1 MSAHAEDAPKTIRD
15 SLLADH
21 RRLDDLL
28 TRVLVAL
35 EAVDLG
41 RAATEWADF
50 DGALRTHLDAEDRYL
65 IPALFASRPRDAR
78 SLLQEHRHVRNRAL
92 ELGGALKK
100 GTLRAETVRGF
111 VDELAAH
118 VRRETS
124 VLYDW
129 ADDELDGLDRDAVLR
144 AVTPTSRPHSQRKD
158 RWGQKG

>member
-1 MSAHAEDAPKTIRD
+1 MSAHAEDAPKTLRD
-15 SLLADH
+15 TLLADH

-35 EAVDLG
+35 EAVDPD
-41 RAATEWADF
+41 RAAADWADF
-50 DGALRTHLDAEDRYL
+50 DGALRNHLDAEDRYL

-78 SLLQEHRHVRNRAL
+78 SLMQEHRHVRNRAV
-92 ELGGALKK
+92 ELGGSLKK

-124 VLYDW
+124 VLYEW
-129 ADDELDGLDRDAVLR
+129 ADDEVDGADRDAVLC
-144 AVTPTSRPHSQRKD
+144 AVTPTSRPQLQRKD
-158 RWGQKG
+158 PSGQRD